1 MRDVDYHAEPGWQ
14 EGLEAQPQMREGM
27 NDRAEVVA
35 SIAKGLAPVG
45 PTHRYKHL
53 LRAVRNVVQART
65 SHWHFVE
72 FGSVHQAPLA
82 VLRRAVIAAGLRFKP
97 SPKP

>member
-1 MRDVDYHAEPGWQ
+1 MSRVHYRPEPGW
-14 EGLEAQPQMREGM
+14 EEKLTAQPQMAKGM
-27 NDRAEVVA
+27 HERAEVVVG
-35 SIAKGLAPVG
+35 IAKSIAPVG

-53 LRAVRNVVQART
+53 LRAVGNVVQART
-65 SHWHFVE
+65 SHWHWVE
-72 FGSVHQAPLA
+72 FGSANQSPLA